1 MHKNKTVGMVPSKFQ
16 THHTKRKCQGARRVV
31 FRLRFEEPLFQSKQT
46 FGPMKDSKEILQ
58 YTW

>member
-31 FRLRFEEPLFQSKQT
+31 FLLRFEEPLFQSKQT
-46 FGPMKDSKEILQ
+46 LAP
-58 YTW
+58 